1 MGHKKSLALLIVF
14 TMGMTSLGITE
25 ALAVTKEEIITLT
38 RLGIGKDEVI
48 KTIEKDRT
56 VFELAVQDILQLR
69 RAGVHPDVIKLMLE
83 SKQRFGAAPGQT
95 PTAAPAPVA
104 PAPVQPEMTPEE
116 KAAEEERLKLEAQRL
131 AEEAQAARDAQRRAY
146 AQGVLGKG
154 KAQADEGKFVQ
165 AIQTFQQ
172 FLSDGAYQPGS
183 EEYIIARFGIA
194 NALVKANLLQSAA
207 ETLMEVLLATSRR
220 VQMDP
225 EYGAPFFKPAFEMLR
240 GLRQSVG
247 YSPPELEQLT
257 DFDVSGYS
265 QEFQDEFHYVL
276 GEFFYESQ
284 RYERAFPYFERISD
298 RSDDFAKSLY
308 LRALL
313 QIDEKLYRSAAETLQ
328 QAILAAEKNKTDAT
342 VIELSYLALA
352 RIAYANSNYYAA
364 VFYYRKIDVKS
375 VRAPTAFF
383 ESAWAYFLNGDSM
396 RALGMFH
403 ALHSPAMAHFFY
415 PELWILEATVYLNT
429 CNYAE
434 SRQAL
439 NRFKDDIARHAPP
452 LKRFLQK
459 ARNPMDTYRGVISTI
474 GGSNTAGLPN
484 ELTRPLLADVDF
496 YNLHRTIRQIETEE
510 KILTE
515 SKDELGDFARS
526 LLARLATA
534 RQNTLIRAGI
544 RAQRVLRDVAGDI
557 DKFST
562 NVTEI
567 EIDLSDIEILAIDEE
582 TRRLSDEAAAEA
594 AATQEAARGAVAI
607 VGSDS
612 MAFPFEGE
620 YWVDEIPYYR
630 SMIKDRCVR

>member
-1 MGHKKSLALLIVF
+1 MGQNRSLILLLLL
-14 TMGMTSLGITE
+14 TLGLSFSGISD
-25 ALAVTKEEIITLT
+25 ALAITKEKIITLT
-38 RLGIGKDEVI
+38 EYEIPKEKI
-48 KTIEKDRT
+48 IQAIMKDRT
-56 VFELAVQDILQLR
+56 VFDLSVQDILDLR
-69 RAGVHPDVIKLMLE
+69 KGGVHPDVIKLMLE
-83 SKQRFGAAPGQT
+83 SKQKFGGSST
-95 PTAAPAPVA
+95 SKAAPAAPAAPVA
-104 PAPVQPEMTPEE
+104 PEMTPEE
-116 KAAEEERLKLEAQRL
+116 KAAEDERLRVEAQRME
-131 AEEAQAARDAQRRAY
+131 AEHQATLEAQRRAY

-154 KAQADEGKFVQ
+154 KKLADEGQFV
-165 AIQTFQQ
+165 AAVQTFQK
-172 FLSDGAYQPGS
+172 FLVDGAFQPGS

-194 NALVKANLLQSAA
+194 NALVKADLHQSAA
-207 ETLMEVLLATSRR
+207 ETLMEVLLATARR
-220 VQMDP
+220 VQQDP
-225 EYGAPFFKPAFEMLR
+225 DYAAPFFVPAFEMLR
-240 GLRQSVG
+240 NLRQSVG

-257 DFDVSGYS
+257 GFDVSGYS
-265 QEFQDEFHYVL
+265 QSFQDEFHYVL

-284 RYERAFPYFERISD
+284 RFESAFPYFERLSD
-298 RSDDFAKSLY
+298 RCDDFAKSLY

-313 QIDEKLYRSAAETLQ
+313 QINEKLYRSAAGTLQ
-328 QAILAAEKNKTDAT
+328 QAILAAEKNGTDPT

-429 CNYAE
+429 CNYGE
-434 SRQAL
+434 SRHAL
-439 NRFKDDIARHAPP
+439 ERFKAEVALLAPP
-452 LKRFLQK
+452 LKRFLQT
-459 ARNPMDTYRGVISTI
+459 ARNPMDTYRGIISTLE
-474 GGSNTAGLPN
+474 GSNASGLPMA
-484 ELTRPLLADVDF
+484 LTRPLLADVDF
-496 YNLHRTIRQIETEE
+496 YNLYRTIRQIELEE
-510 KILTE
+510 KTLTD
-515 SKDELGDFARS
+515 SRDELGDFARS

-582 TRRLSDEAAAEA
+582 TRRLSDAAAQEA
-594 AATQEAARGAVAI
+594 AATEEAARGAVAI

-612 MAFPFEGE
+612 MAWPFEGE
-620 YWVDEIPYYR
+620 FWVDEIPYYR
-630 SMIKDRCVR
+630 SMINDRCIR